1 MQQPIRV
8 AFVIDDLSAAG
19 TETQLLA
26 LLRTLDRDV
35 VEPTLILLNGEG
47 EESRALEPTTCP
59 VIRLGVTK
67 LASAKALGAARHL
80 HKLWKQSKPDIVQI
94 YFHDSA
100 YFALP
105 VAKLAGVKQVLRVRN
120 NLGYNQTKKHQR
132 LSRVIRPWVSGFLT
146 NTEAGR
152 EAIVQLDGLSAER
165 VHVIEN
171 GVDLERFAVPS
182 QREPG
187 FVTIGC
193 VANLRTIKNIDGLM
207 RVAKTILEK
216 RPDVRF
222 EVAGEGDQRPALESL
237 HRELNLGDQFVLR
250 GAISD
255 IPGFLAKLDLA
266 VLPSH
271 SEGMS
276 NAVLEAMAA
285 GLPVL
290 ATDVGANAKLLQASG
305 AGRVVPAG
313 DMVQFEAALLEL
325 IDDPDTRAVMGQAAR
340 EHVEQLYSRNTMRQ
354 RFEQFYRTQV
364 GRA

>member
-171 GVDLERFAVPS
+171 GVDLERFAIPS

-193 VANLRTIKNIDGLM
+193 VANLRTVKNIDGLM
-207 RVAKTILEK
+207 RVAKSILDK

-237 HRELNLGDQFVLR
+237 HREINLGERFVLR